1 MNDLYLSYVFFALT
15 HRDDLTVYIA
25 EAMWKWARKPAQ
37 GIIRLD
43 IDRDWDVHSYQT
55 QREWI
60 DYHTQQ
66 IEKHYK
72 LGKWVHM
79 CGDWIDLYQ

>member
-25 EAMWKWARKPAQ
+25 EARWKWARKPEQ

-55 QREWI
+55 QRELI

-66 IEKHYK
+66 KNTIN
-72 LGKWVHM
+72 WVHM